1 MADSVAFEH
10 SAPAPGTVERV
21 AELLGGSRVL
31 HRSVRSAL
39 DAHDALTGGLPS
51 AAAAHLVGRL
61 TSLRSADSLEKALG
75 MSLRTFQRR
84 RDGGARPLSHE
95 QSARTW
101 KFAEILAKAT
111 QVFGSQAGAE
121 QWMEQPAIALEQRR
135 PIDLL
140 TTPAGVEIVEDLLRR
155 LEYGVYA

>member
-1 MADSVAFEH
+1 MTA
-10 SAPAPGTVERV
+10 SATSEETARTPGTVERV

-31 HRSVRSAL
+31 HRTMHSPL
-39 DAHDALTGGLPS
+39 DAHDALAGGLPS
-51 AAAAHLVGRL
+51 AAVTHLVGRL
-61 TSLRSADSLEKALG
+61 TSLRSADALEKALG

-84 RDGGARPLSHE
+84 RDAGARPLSHE

-101 KFAEILAKAT
+101 KFAEILATAT
-111 QVFGSQAGAE
+111 QVFGSQAEAE
-121 QWMEQPAIALEQRR
+121 RWMEQPAIALEQRR

-155 LEYGVYA
+155 LEYGVYP

>member
-1 MADSVAFEH
+1 MAESVTREE
-10 SAPAPGTVERV
+10 PVRPPGTVERV

-31 HRSVRSAL
+31 HRAVCSPL
-39 DAHDALTGGLPS
+39 DAHDALVGGLPS

-84 RDGGARPLSHE
+84 REGGVKPLSHE

-101 KFAEILAKAT
+101 KFAEILANAT
-111 QVFGSQAGAE
+111 QVFGSQAEAE
-121 QWMEQPAIALEQRR
+121 RWMEQPAIALEQRR

-140 TTPAGVEIVEDLLRR
+140 TTPAGAEIVEDLLRR
-155 LEYGVYA
+155 LEYGVYV